1 MTSKIT
7 LYSEKELIEQIKVYA
22 KEQNSSV
29 SKIVNEFF
37 INLLE
42 TKKPLHQNDTKKS
55 KITDSLLGRL
65 EGKDMDEKLYHK
77 HLEDKYL

>member
-42 TKKPLHQNDTKKS
+42 TKKSLHQKDTKKS

-65 EGKDMDEKLYHK
+65 EGADSDEKLYHK
-77 HLEDKYL
+77 HLEGKYL

>member
-7 LYSEKELIEQIKVYA
+7 LYSDKALIEQIKVYA

-42 TKKPLHQNDTKKS
+42 AKKPLHQNDHKKS

-65 EGKDMDEKLYHK
+65 EGADSDEKLYHK